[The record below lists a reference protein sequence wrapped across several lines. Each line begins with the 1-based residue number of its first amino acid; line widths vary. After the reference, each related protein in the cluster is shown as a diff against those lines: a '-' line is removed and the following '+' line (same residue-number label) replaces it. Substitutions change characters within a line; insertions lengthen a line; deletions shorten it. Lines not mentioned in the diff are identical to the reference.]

1 MNVVVLSR
9 GVKVIPGPGQEL
21 YADTREA
28 GTSGGR
34 EDAYL
39 YFGQAGEFT
48 GKNASWTV
56 LWWTARRLSI
66 FAASVQPIFAAS
78 GQIYG

>member
-9 GVKVIPGPGQEL
+9 GAKVIPGPGQEL

-28 GTSGGR
+28 RTCCGR

-39 YFGQAGEFT
+39 HFGQAGEFT
-48 GKNASWTV
+48 GENSTRIE

-66 FAASVQPIFAAS
+66 FWTS
-78 GQIYG
+78 GRIYR